1 MIFLSSSDNELI
13 YYFNYSYI
21 FGRCFLAYYAIYLFY
36 LKNGS
41 NTGGIFLSYTFDQQ
55 KLGLPVTKTAVSSGT
70 TFLNSSDYLGVNKYF
85 LITTYSSFSGN
96 YKNA

>member
-1 MIFLSSSDNELI
+1 MTFLSSYDNESI

-21 FGRCFLAYYAIYLFY
+21 FGRSFLESYATYLFY

-70 TFLNSSDYLGVNKYF
+70 TFLNSSDYLADNK
-85 LITTYSSFSGN
+85 
-96 YKNA
+96 

>member
-1 MIFLSSSDNELI
+1 M
-13 YYFNYSYI
+13 
-21 FGRCFLAYYAIYLFY
+21 
-36 LKNGS
+36 
-41 NTGGIFLSYTFDQQ
+41 GGIFLSSLFDQQ

-70 TFLNSSDYLGVNKYF
+70 TFLNSFDYLGVNKYF